1 MTFTEF
7 TDLIKI
13 GLFLLACWYTKQAA
27 FVLCLHAVNL
37 AMFNMAGHDAIIYYC
52 ATATLYAIGANAN
65 IRLLSEIRYVLL
77 AFAVLNWIAAIDYLL
92 SPYQTI
98 FSLCYPWLVNGFD
111 VLILF
116 YLFRHRGM
124 DLGGSVSS
132 DSRIYLGA
140 PITAVHNFNL
150 RLAHLYLLQR
160 FKKQD
165 PK

>member
-1 MTFTEF
+1 MIFTEF
-7 TDLIKI
+7 ADLIKI
-13 GLFLLACWYTKQAA
+13 GLFAIACLFTRQAI
-27 FVLCLHAVNL
+27 FVLCLHAANYGL
-37 AMFNMAGHDAIIYYC
+37 FILSGHDPVIYLC
-52 ATATLYAIGANAN
+52 SAATLYAIGANAN

-124 DLGGSVSS
+124 DLGGIDSS
-132 DSRIYLGA
+132 NSRIYMGA

>member
-1 MTFTEF
+1 MTFTES

-13 GLFLLACWYTKQAA
+13 GLFLLACLFTRQAA
-27 FVLCLHAVNL
+27 FVLCLHAINL
-37 AMFNMAGHDAIIYYC
+37 GMFELAGHDAVIYYC
-52 ATATLYAIGANAN
+52 STATLYAIGANAN
-65 IRLLSEIRYVLL
+65 IKLLSEIRYILL
-77 AFAVLNWIAAIDYLL
+77 AFAVVNWIAAIDYLL

-124 DLGGSVSS
+124 DLGGRVNS
-132 DSRIYLGA
+132 DSRICLGA